1 MTHPAEGTQTDDAEA
16 VTVLAALRHCANAC
30 DSNARIVGNIR
41 AGDISRVCRLAINAL
56 RSQGGK
62 ASMTSANLAALI
74 HEARFPEGKDAPN
87 YIPFLHEDRSG
98 REYCLRIA
106 RKIIEAI
113 ELAPTPSPAVS
124 AIELAYGLLWC
135 MSVNRRAPN
144 GWLASEARKA
154 LLAQLDK
161 DGQARGIMA
170 ARAAFSRE
178 EKHDDPTSSDYANEK
193 R

>member
-1 MTHPAEGTQTDDAEA
+1 
-16 VTVLAALRHCANAC
+16 
-30 DSNARIVGNIR
+30 
-41 AGDISRVCRLAINAL
+41 
-56 RSQGGK
+56 
-62 ASMTSANLAALI
+62 MTSANLAALI

>member
-1 MTHPAEGTQTDDAEA
+1 MTHPAEGTYPHVPAAFINAIAEEGTKAEA
-16 VTVLAALRHCANAC
+16 VEWLQKLWNENC
-30 DSNARIVGNIR
+30 
-41 AGDISRVCRLAINAL
+41 AL

-113 ELAPTPSPAVS
+113 ELAPTPSPAES
-124 AIELAYGLLWC
+124 AAVAAERERCAKLCDIWVARYG
-135 MSVNRRAPN
+135 SGDIQYITPTEFASDAVKDIADAIRRGVNAP
-144 GWLASEARKA
+144 A
-154 LLAQLDK
+154 LP
-161 DGQARGIMA
+161 
-170 ARAAFSRE
+170 RE
-178 EKHDDPTSSDYANEK
+178 ESNG
-193 R
+193 

>member
-1 MTHPAEGTQTDDAEA
+1 MTTTSRA
-16 VTVLAALRHCANAC
+16 VCANRISMQGA
-30 DSNARIVGNIR
+30 NA
-41 AGDISRVCRLAINAL
+41 
-56 RSQGGK
+56 
-62 ASMTSANLAALI
+62 T
-74 HEARFPEGKDAPN
+74 
-87 YIPFLHEDRSG
+87 
-98 REYCLRIA
+98 
-106 RKIIEAI
+106 
-113 ELAPTPSPAVS
+113 TPSPAVS

-193 R
+193 W